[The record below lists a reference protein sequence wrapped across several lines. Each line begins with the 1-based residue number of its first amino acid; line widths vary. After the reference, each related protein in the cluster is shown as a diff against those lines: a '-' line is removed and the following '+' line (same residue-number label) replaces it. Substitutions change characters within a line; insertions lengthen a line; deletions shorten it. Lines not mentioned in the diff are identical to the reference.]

1 MMKFFTTQFVL
12 VTIIGL
18 VILLAAWSLTLPS
31 TGFFVAKPIYDRV
44 LLEENFE
51 LSAVDKELIAVSG
64 DVNSS
69 LFKSGTLEKRF
80 AGGEFDRVLLR
91 ITSIGGNK
99 QGQVIVSL
107 NGLEVYRGYPNA
119 SRMDFELDPK
129 LIGEQNTLE
138 IKAGGAFL
146 PWEENRYFVSAEVHG
161 LKGKAYIKEFEAKKA
176 EKKSIEIAFEKSFG
190 ELKVLLNGKTIFE
203 GEPEGSIFLQIPIEK
218 KNKLEVLPASDSY
231 FKVAFLQI
239 A

>member
-1 MMKFFTTQFVL
+1 MASFFTTQFIL
-12 VTIIGL
+12 VAIIGL

-31 TGFFVAKPIYDRV
+31 TGFFVAKPLYDRV
-44 LLEENFE
+44 LLEDDFE
-51 LSAVDKELIAVSG
+51 LSAVDKELITVSG

-69 LFKSGTLEKRF
+69 LFKSGTIEKRF
-80 AGGEFDRVLLR
+80 AGGEFDRAVLR
-91 ITSIGGNK
+91 IISLSGNK
-99 QGQVIVSL
+99 QGQVIISL

-129 LIGEQNTLE
+129 LIGENNIIE

-146 PWEENRYFVSAEVHG
+146 PWEENKYSVSAEVHG
-161 LKGKAYIKEFEAKKA
+161 LKGKAYIKEFEAKKTG
-176 EKKSIEIAFEKSFG
+176 KKSIEIAFEKNFG
-190 ELKVLLNGKTIFE
+190 ELKVILNGKTIFE

-218 KNKLEVLPASDSY
+218 KNKLQLLPASDSL
-231 FKVAFLQI
+231 FKIAFLQI